1 MLKRWGSALIF
12 VAGSVVGGLALAFLI
27 VALRPDLIRGP
38 AHDPGPAAPA
48 ADRALPAPERA
59 TYAAAVQRAAPSV
72 VNIYTERRVTERVAP
87 SLGELFGDYMPR
99 YRQRIERSLGSG
111 VIVDESGHIVTNHHV
126 IANAD
131 SIRVQLEDGRE
142 ADARIVGRDPDTDL
156 AVLKIDLTQLP
167 VASFGRS
174 DQLLVGDVVLAIG
187 NPIGL
192 RHTVTHGIV
201 SATSRQQLGIAP
213 LEDFIQTDAPINFG
227 NSGGALI
234 DSSGALVG
242 INTAIVAKNLGVE
255 GIGFAIPVNMV
266 RGVLSEIIA
275 HGRVIRGWIG
285 IVPQDVPEEQA
296 RQFGLPQPGVLI
308 EQLYLGSPALQA
320 GLRPGDLLLAIDG
333 TTPANAQDA
342 LVRIARCKPGSNIV
356 LRGLRGGRVF
366 EVRAQVGE
374 RPRSG

>member
-1 MLKRWGSALIF
+1 M
-12 VAGSVVGGLALAFLI
+12 
-27 VALRPDLIRGP
+27 
-38 AHDPGPAAPA
+38 
-48 ADRALPAPERA
+48 
-59 TYAAAVQRAAPSV
+59 
-72 VNIYTERRVTERVAP
+72 
-87 SLGELFGDYMPR
+87 
-99 YRQRIERSLGSG
+99 
-111 VIVDESGHIVTNHHV
+111 
-126 IANAD
+126 
-131 SIRVQLEDGRE
+131 
-142 ADARIVGRDPDTDL
+142 
-156 AVLKIDLTQLP
+156 
-167 VASFGRS
+167 
-174 DQLLVGDVVLAIG
+174 
-187 NPIGL
+187 
-192 RHTVTHGIV
+192 
-201 SATSRQQLGIAP
+201 
-213 LEDFIQTDAPINFG
+213 
-227 NSGGALI
+227 
-234 DSSGALVG
+234 G